1 MKDEEPRFD
10 RMFSMRLLV
19 GLWIIAIGLIFLA
32 GNLGLIDSHY
42 ALRLF
47 WPIIFLLLG
56 IGMVSQPTSRRRQR
70 WGWVFII
77 IGGWMLA
84 DKIGWIGLGLW
95 DLFFPLALLTLGGM
109 LVWRALR
116 GPSLAEIPPEMG
128 DERSE
133 FVRSFAVMS
142 ATELRPVSRPFRGAD
157 LSAVMA
163 GVKLDLIDARM
174 EGDTAIIEVFA
185 FWGGIEIYVPKEWTV
200 TSKVATVMGGFI
212 DKRRPTSTPAT
223 KTLVITGS
231 VIMSGIEVKN

>member
-1 MKDEEPRFD
+1 MKDERPRFD
-10 RMFSMRLLV
+10 RMFSLRLLV

-32 GNLGLIDSHY
+32 GNLGLVDSRH

-47 WPIIFLLLG
+47 WPTIFMLVG
-56 IGMVSQPTSRRRQR
+56 IRMVSEPTSRRRQR
-70 WGWVFII
+70 WGWIFIAV
-77 IGGWMLA
+77 GAWMLA
-84 DKIGWIGLGLW
+84 DTIGWIGLDLW
-95 DLFFPLALLTLGGM
+95 ELFFPLALLCLGGM

-116 GPSLAEIPPEMG
+116 GPSLAEIPPPPG

-133 FVRSFAVMS
+133 FVKSFAVISMN
-142 ATELRPVSRPFRGAD
+142 ELRPVSRPFRGAD

-163 GVKLDLIDARM
+163 GVKLDLTDAHM
-174 EGDTAIIEVFA
+174 VGDTAMIEVFA
-185 FWGGIEIYVPKEWTV
+185 FWGGMEIYVPKDWTV
-200 TSKVATVMGGFI
+200 TMKVTTIMGGFI

>member
-1 MKDEEPRFD
+1 MKNEEPRFD
-10 RMFSMRLLV
+10 RMFSLRLLV

-32 GNLGLIDSHY
+32 GNLGLIDTRH
-42 ALRLF
+42 ALRFFL
-47 WPIIFLLLG
+47 PVIFLLVG
-56 IGMVSQPTSRRRQR
+56 IGMVSQPTNRRRQR
-70 WGWVFII
+70 WGWIFIAV
-77 IGGWMLA
+77 GSWMLA

-95 DLFFPLALLTLGGM
+95 ELFVPVALLALGGM

-116 GPSLAEIPPEMG
+116 GPSLAELPREVG

-142 ATELRPVSRPFRGAD
+142 TTELRPVSRPFRGAD
-157 LSAVMA
+157 ISAVMA
-163 GVKLDLIDARM
+163 GVKLDLTDARM
-174 EGDTAIIEVFA
+174 DGDTAIIEVFA
-185 FWGGIEIYVPKEWTV
+185 FWGGMEIYVPKDWTV

-223 KTLVITGS
+223 KTLVITGF